1 MLIRFWRTTHYSNE
15 PFEPFEL
22 FDADL
27 FEAERF
33 DDFRLYELVRTENEL
48 KREFHFWKTKKN
60 SKNLSV
66 I

>member
-1 MLIRFWRTTHYSNE
+1 MLIRFWRTTHYSNEPFE

-48 KREFHFWKTKKN
+48 KREFHF
-60 SKNLSV
+60 
-66 I
+66 